1 MLADNRRPIREET
14 REALIAAAIKVVG
27 RHGYAKA
34 SMARIAEEAGIA
46 YGSIYLH
53 FDNQRDLFLHLLPH
67 TSRNLRRYIRDR
79 AAGLRD
85 FMQIETAGFDA
96 LCEHAI
102 LHPARRRVFIEAP
115 FFVPEAYDEYLERM
129 AATYLR
135 TMRACKARGDLA
147 ALEDADFAPLAYS
160 LMGAKQFLL
169 SKYLQVERGDERMPS
184 HVRDSYLRF
193 VARGI
198 GASASAGTG
207 KVVSHT

>member
-1 MLADNRRPIREET
+1 MSVESRRQTREET
-14 REALIAAAIKVVG
+14 RDAIIDAAIAVVG

-53 FDNQRDLFLHLLPH
+53 FENQRDLFLHLLPR
-67 TSRNLRRYIRDR
+67 TSRDLRREIRDR

-85 FMQIETAGFDA
+85 FMAIETAGFDA
-96 LCEHAI
+96 LCELAV
-102 LHPARRRVFIEAP
+102 LHPARRRVFVEAP

-129 AATYLR
+129 AGTYLH
-135 TMRACKARGDLA
+135 TMRACKARGGLPGV
-147 ALEDADFAPLAYS
+147 EEPEFEPLAYS

-169 SKYLQVERGDERMPS
+169 YKYLDPQAGQREMPPE
-184 HVRDSYLRF
+184 VRDSYLRF

-198 GASASAGTG
+198 GAPEAAQTTAGSG
-207 KVVSHT
+207 AA